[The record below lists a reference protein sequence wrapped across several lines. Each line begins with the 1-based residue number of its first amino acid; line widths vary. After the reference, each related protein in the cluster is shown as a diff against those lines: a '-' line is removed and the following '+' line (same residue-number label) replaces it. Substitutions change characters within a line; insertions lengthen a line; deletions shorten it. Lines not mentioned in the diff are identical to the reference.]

1 MEINK
6 LVRCYESTV
15 PWGNARVDFKI
26 RVGIER
32 NLATVL
38 QNKLR
43 AWAVERGVFRLNIV
57 DSVGKLKFTRVTC
70 RSMTIPV
77 EVLNYVLKGNLPFHR
92 TLEQPDYLGLDEQFN
107 VEGDGI
113 IIALRGS
120 VILSGAQFVTKAG
133 SPIILRENST
143 ASDKARIKAGT
154 VVGPGETV

>member
-32 NLATVL
+32 NLAAVL

-77 EVLNYVLKGNLPFHR
+77 EVLNYVLAGNLRFHK
-92 TLEQPDYLGLDEQFN
+92 TLEQPAFIGIDGNYDI
-107 VEGDGI
+107 EGNGI
-113 IIALRGS
+113 VIALKD
-120 VILSGAQFVTKAG
+120 VEILPGARFFTKAG
-133 SPIILRENST
+133 SPIILREHSV
-143 ASDKARIKAGT
+143 ASDHARIKAGT
-154 VVGPGETV
+154 VVKPGEVV